1 MEINRKP
8 LRYLKTAGVFLLILF
23 SISSS
28 SILVLVSGATALAC
42 AFWRVFLAS
51 VILWGLRGF
60 RGGVRRF
67 VIDRHL
73 LGYSVVSGALL
84 AMHFLLWM
92 ESLFVVPVAVSTTVV
107 VTYPLLSV
115 VVDYCIFKERI
126 TVLQI
131 VGLVVG
137 FVGVLL
143 FMHPQILADD
153 HSFGVLLAFS
163 GALGATGYFSIGR
176 FVRQKLDVLSY
187 TITAY
192 TSTSL
197 LLLLYAVISNANLVN
212 YSPQTYVSF
221 VLLAVVPMICGHTLI
236 NFLLR
241 HMKTSIAT
249 SIALGEP
256 IGASLLAYL
265 ILQQQIDVPTA
276 LVMTLVLTSIALTIS
291 QELKKGHPLIR

>member
-1 MEINRKP
+1 MESKGKP
-8 LRYLKTAGVFLLILF
+8 LWYLKTAGLFLIILF

-51 VILWGLRGF
+51 VILWALRAIRSGF
-60 RGGVRRF
+60 RSF
-67 VIDRHL
+67 IIDRHL
-73 LGYSVVSGALL
+73 LGASIVSGSLL

-92 ESLFVVPVAVSTTVV
+92 ESLFVIPVAVSTTVV
-107 VTYPLLSV
+107 VTYPLFSV
-115 VVDYCIFKERI
+115 VIDYGVFREEI
-126 TVLQI
+126 TPLQI
-131 VGLVVG
+131 IGLVVG
-137 FVGVLL
+137 FIGVLL
-143 FMHPQILADD
+143 FMHPQILVGDNTV
-153 HSFGVLLAFS
+153 GILLAFS

-176 FVRQKLDVLSY
+176 FVRKKLDVLSY

-197 LLLLYAVISNANLVN
+197 ILLLYAGITNANIVS
-212 YSPQTYVSF
+212 YPSTTYVSF

-236 NFLLR
+236 NYLLR
-241 HMKTSIAT
+241 YMKTSIAT

-276 LVMTLVLTSIALTIS
+276 LVMTLVLAAIALTIS
-291 QELKKGHPLIR
+291 QELKPANPVIR